1 MKNRVVII
9 VSGGVADWSR
19 DENVNVCLIDL
30 DNIDNATPED
40 MELIRINGYED
51 LIPDY
56 VKQKYMST
64 PKGADITLRFGVH
77 DVRDI
82 YRYASFG
89 EYCGEDEPD
98 SFGVPEDEI
107 FFYFE
112 SEDELKEYMKSGQE
126 FLITEYNLVY

>member
-1 MKNRVVII
+1 MNNRVVII
-9 VSGGVADWSR
+9 VSGGVADWSC

-56 VKQKYMST
+56 VKRKYMST
-64 PKGADITLRFGVH
+64 PKGADITLRFGDEVA
-77 DVRDI
+77 RDM

-89 EYCGEDEPD
+89 QYIEDDDCD
-98 SFGVPEDEI
+98 SYGISDNEI

-112 SEDELKEYMKSGQE
+112 SEDELKEYMKTGRE